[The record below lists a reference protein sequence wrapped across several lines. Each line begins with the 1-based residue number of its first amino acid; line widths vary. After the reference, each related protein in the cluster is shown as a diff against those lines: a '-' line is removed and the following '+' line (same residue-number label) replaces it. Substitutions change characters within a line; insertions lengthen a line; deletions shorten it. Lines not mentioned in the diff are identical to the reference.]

1 MAPTPRDPEAAAN
14 TPHHAPAHP
23 LRGVMLVML
32 GVFVFAC
39 MDNTT
44 KYLVTRYDV
53 PLVVAIRYIVNG
65 LLMVILLTPS
75 HGKRLVQT
83 QRTGLVLLRGVCLAA
98 ASLVLGLAL
107 QRMPVAEMTSIVFLS
122 PILVMLVAGRLLGEQ
137 VGAAGWVAAALGF
150 TGILLIAHP
159 GGGLD
164 PMGTLLA
171 LCGVVVTAA
180 YQLLSRI
187 LASTEHTVPMLFYT
201 ALVGSLFFGSLLPWT
216 WGGPPPSA
224 LELLLF
230 FGVGAMG
237 GLGHYLFTAA
247 HRHAPASVLA
257 PIMYAQLVWA
267 GLLSWLVFGHVPDS
281 MAILGMC
288 VIATSGI
295 LVALKSRFTRQAMA
309 EPAE

>member
-1 MAPTPRDPEAAAN
+1 MALTPRDPDATAHG
-14 TPHHAPAHP
+14 PAPAHP
-23 LRGVMLVML
+23 MRGVLLVML

-53 PLVVAIRYIVNG
+53 PLVVAIRYIVNC

-83 QRTGLVLLRGVCLAA
+83 QRTGLVLLRGGCLAT

-122 PILVMLVAGRLLGEQ
+122 PILVMLVAGRLLGER
-137 VGAAGWVAAALGF
+137 VGAMGWTAAGLGF

-164 PMGTLLA
+164 PWGTVLA
-171 LCGVVVTAA
+171 LCGVAVTAA
-180 YQLLSRI
+180 YQLLSRV

-201 ALVGSLFFGSLLPWT
+201 ALVGSLVFGSLLPWYW
-216 WGGPPPSA
+216 WGGPAPTS

-230 FGVGAMG
+230 LATGVLG

-257 PIMYAQLVWA
+257 PVMYAQLVWA
-267 GLLSWLVFGHVPDS
+267 GLLSWLVFGHVPENA
-281 MAILGMC
+281 AILGMC
-288 VIATSGI
+288 IIAASGI
-295 LVALKSRFTRQAMA
+295 LVALKSRFTRNAMT
-309 EPAE
+309 EPIE